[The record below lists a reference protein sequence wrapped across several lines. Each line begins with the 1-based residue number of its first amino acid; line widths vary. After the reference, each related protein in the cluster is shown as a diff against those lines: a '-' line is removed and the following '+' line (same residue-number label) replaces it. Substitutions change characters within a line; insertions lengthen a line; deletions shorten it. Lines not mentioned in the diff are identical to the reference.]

1 MRLHSFPTRRSS
13 DLAFEHPVASRDY
26 VRANSQEL
34 SDEVCDA
41 HIALYVN
48 EFSIDLGDEGMVA
61 IERLLAGAATAAA

>member
-1 MRLHSFPTRRSS
+1 LTDRFFPDGVVGTK
-13 DLAFEHPVASRDY
+13 AVTACRDY

-34 SDEVCDA
+34 SDAVCDA
-41 HIALYVN
+41 HVALYVN